1 MNGWLNQYGAS
12 SFHHQCVAAFGDIKG
27 SIFYELVNNVFDCM
41 PVAAVISDQVFCC
54 HGGIPDAST
63 YKEYGSIEQV
73 TWLLS
78 QASVSKHIT
87 DDLPQLLECLPR
99 GKGAQ
104 SAYNLQ
110 LFHLVAHDCAGCATG
125 TARPPIEALSNA
137 ATILCAPDDVWTT
150 ARWKGCD
157 PGPVEGLNWPSLDHQ
172 KQFDATALKRWRAL
186 RAAHDIMWGDPLTAA
201 FAADARIKRLL
212 PLLPNGILRR
222 HQDPYK
228 TTTRVL
234 QYTKEAVE
242 DFLNH
247 HGFTRVVR
255 GHQGKGAGAGAL
267 AC

>member
-1 MNGWLNQYGAS
+1 
-12 SFHHQCVAAFGDIKG
+12 VAKVHKAPN
-27 SIFYELVNNVFDCM
+27 SL
-41 PVAAVISDQVFCC
+41 
-54 HGGIPDAST
+54 
-63 YKEYGSIEQV
+63 
-73 TWLLS
+73 
-78 QASVSKHIT
+78 
-87 DDLPQLLECLPR
+87 
-99 GKGAQ
+99 
-104 SAYNLQ
+104 
-110 LFHLVAHDCAGCATG
+110 LFHPVAHDCTGCATG
-125 TARPPIEALSNA
+125 TARPPIEALYNA
-137 ATILCAPDDVWTT
+137 AAMLSTPDDVWTT

-212 PLLPNGILRR
+212 PQLPNGILRR

-242 DFLNH
+242 DFLQH

-255 GHQGKGAGAGAL
+255 GHQGKGAGADAL
-267 AC
+267 ALLMFVVGIVVMTVRV